1 MPFETGGP
9 LSLPLSLFLSSPE
22 QDLTV
27 EGEGKLP
34 GQPSQLLFPL
44 PLEIFKERKQSFS
57 WGAGVQP
64 HQIKTTRGT
73 VPSKKTGPQPII
85 CFPAVCFRGS
95 FKDSHL
101 GFSQCSDCGVR
112 GCVFCALV
120 RKGCH
125 FSNFQESL
133 SPFSDFFLF
142 SQPHLWRCVP
152 TTIMMTKNNS
162 NIAVCLRYARRCSA
176 LHLHYL

>member
-1 MPFETGGP
+1 MPFETAGP

-64 HQIKTTRGT
+64 HQIKTTQGT
-73 VPSKKTGPQPII
+73 APSKKTWS
-85 CFPAVCFRGS
+85 PAH
-95 FKDSHL
+95 HL
-101 GFSQCSDCGVR
+101 LPS
-112 GCVFCALV
+112 
-120 RKGCH
+120 
-125 FSNFQESL
+125 
-133 SPFSDFFLF
+133 
-142 SQPHLWRCVP
+142 
-152 TTIMMTKNNS
+152 
-162 NIAVCLRYARRCSA
+162 CL
-176 LHLHYL
+176 L